1 MTANTISYPTGTK
14 NLQCGSELPFLIIED
29 DYTTLMLLENQLI
42 NWYVVCYIAL
52 LWFYIIDTLH
62 QCYVQSLQF
71 AQILEGHSCFAGH
84 FYSSNNIELFFQD
97 EQLKELHNMIEMEEE
112 GCEAKFKQVFEQL
125 QSGKGPSINYVVPK
139 SVIFDPPTLC
149 SKSS

>member
-1 MTANTISYPTGTK
+1 MLGTSIP
-14 NLQCGSELPFLIIED
+14 QR
-29 DYTTLMLLENQLI
+29 
-42 NWYVVCYIAL
+42 
-52 LWFYIIDTLH
+52 
-62 QCYVQSLQF
+62 
-71 AQILEGHSCFAGH
+71 
-84 FYSSNNIELFFQD
+84 NIELFFQD

-125 QSGKGPSINYVVPK
+125 QLGKGPSINYVVPK